1 MKAVVDDL
9 DELVDK
15 IAEDYNIQKK
25 VNEPL
30 PIDIFTTSAGAG
42 ETTMGVNGQFVFSQ
56 VLFDCLFRLKY
67 NQVDKDEL
75 ISCCKKEYADNRLEL
90 ENLQKFEKDYKAD
103 RVLRWYTRETFFY
116 KSLNAALR
124 KQNFHMIFLF
134 RGYISDIQKELQKN
148 QSSKLLKVYRAQNM
162 SHEELGRLKESIGK
176 LISINSFFSTSI
188 NYTKAM
194 AFLDFSSDLER
205 VLFEIKA
212 DPKMSSTKPFAD
224 ISKDSDYADEAE
236 VLFMIGSIF
245 RLESIVQ
252 NEAKVWIVRMTLSSN
267 EEHGLQQVLMY
278 MKGQI
283 ESGDTTLRTLGK
295 FLWRM
300 GKFDLAETY
309 LLRLLKEIESDD
321 PLNSTLYDDL
331 GELAALRGNFDASV
345 RYQQKALR
353 LKNAKQVN
361 ETNSLDALAN
371 TLSKSTPRQYSHAVV
386 RAYPCL
392 VRIT

>member
-1 MKAVVDDL
+1 MRAVVDDL
-9 DELVDK
+9 DELIK
-15 IAEDYNIQKK
+15 RIAEDHNIQKK
-25 VNEPL
+25 VDEPL
-30 PIDIFTTSAGAG
+30 PIDIFTASAGAG
-42 ETTMGVNGQFVFSQ
+42 ETTMGVNGQFIFSQ

-67 NQVDKDEL
+67 NQADKDEL
-75 ISCCKKEYADNRLEL
+75 ISCCKNEYAHNHLEL
-90 ENLQKFEKDYKAD
+90 ENLQKFEKGYKPD

-134 RGYISDIQKELQKN
+134 RGYISDIQQQLQKY
-148 QSSKLLKVYRAQNM
+148 QASKLLKVYRAQKM
-162 SHEELGRLKESIGK
+162 TLEELGRLKESIGK

-188 NYTKAM
+188 SYSRAM
-194 AFLDFSSDLER
+194 DFLDFSSGLER

-224 ISKDSDYADEAE
+224 ISKESDYPDEAE

-245 RLESIVQ
+245 RLESIAQ
-252 NEAKVWIVRMTLSSN
+252 NETKVWIVRMTLSSN

-283 ESGDTTLRTLGK
+283 EGGDTTLRTLGK

-300 GKFDLAETY
+300 GKFELAETY

-321 PLNSTLYDDL
+321 PLKSTLYEDL

-345 RYQQKALR
+345 HYQQKALR
-353 LKNAKQVN
+353 LKNDKQVN
-361 ETNSLDALAN
+361 ETSGLEALAN
-371 TLSKSTPRQYSHAVV
+371 TLSKSTPS
-386 RAYPCL
+386 
-392 VRIT
+392 